1 MVAARRFTRPVLPL
15 IPHPTKGRT
24 MRTID
29 FPTIDFSKVEFP
41 KVDFSKI
48 EFPKVDFSKIE
59 MPKVDF
65 SKIEMPKVDFSK
77 IEMPKVDFPKM
88 EMPKVELPDFPAI
101 DLDDLDEKITGL
113 AKDAVYITIGFGVLA
128 IQKTQVRRREV
139 ISALSDRLGATR
151 EQVEEMVKTVE
162 KQMRDMTHRAAA

>member
-1 MVAARRFTRPVLPL
+1 
-15 IPHPTKGRT
+15 

-29 FPTIDFSKVEFP
+29 FPTIDFSKVELP
-41 KVDFSKI
+41 KIDLSKVELPKIDFSKV
-48 EFPKVDFSKIE
+48 ELPKIDLSKVE
-59 MPKVDF
+59 LPKIDL
-65 SKIEMPKVDFSK
+65 SKVEL
-77 IEMPKVDFPKM
+77 
-88 EMPKVELPDFPAI
+88 PKVELPEFPAI
-101 DLDDLDEKITGL
+101 DLDDLDEKLTGL

-162 KQMRDMTHRAAA
+162 KQMRDLTHRAAA